1 MMPPPVPRP
10 PTAQGHHPAS
20 LPHRSPTIPGG
31 MGSMHDMQSQRPQ
44 SRMVCFVS
52 IFFFFFLHRIHPITQ
67 SQRDPTSNTNGF
79 KQFNPSQDPH
89 SGQPGSSS
97 SQQTIHL
104 AQQNPYP
111 PSSNANLNNMGMP
124 NMGLNMGIPGSP
136 RIGGGM
142 NLGGGGGMNAGGG
155 GGGGGLGQGPQ
166 GSGMMG
172 PPGLPR
178 SISSDSIGGGMMNM
192 PGMNMNLMNMNM
204 NLGGIPPSPGPSGGG
219 GMSSM
224 MNANVQRGSPRP
236 QSSMD
241 MVGNI
246 NMGGINNM
254 NLGSSGPMGMHIDIP
269 TRPNSMAMPQQGPQ
283 TPLRQ
288 GSLPP
293 AQSTPTPGIVGIPTQ
308 LGGGGPVGMRQGSLP
323 PTNVGSGSGAGGGR
337 GPQGMN
343 LGGMNMNM
351 GPHSASSSTPHVT
364 GGSGGPQGMSMS
376 MAPSLSTSSSMG
388 SMAGLAT
395 IGGGSQTATGNLQPS
410 LSSSSANLPTTTPS
424 STSQTNANAI
434 SVTSS
439 TPGLAPPPPLPNNV
453 TLNPKTTQI
462 TLVPLLTSL
471 TSIPALS
478 TSEVDQIKDW
488 METDKEYDTR
498 LRAQQKRMA
507 DELHT
512 ASAGPMWWERG
523 APGNGTGNW
532 SRYRRSQREGF
543 DVRYPKSRR
552 DAGRSHRK
560 GVRREGLR
568 LSVNFFFSFY
578 LVDMFFLFLD
588 QGTYRRRLPTALSNS
603 FRFGS
608 NLTSSITRCG
618 IHSSGT
624 STVRFISLTPC
635 FQLY

>member
-1 MMPPPVPRP
+1 MFR
-10 PTAQGHHPAS
+10 
-20 LPHRSPTIPGG
+20 
-31 MGSMHDMQSQRPQ
+31 
-44 SRMVCFVS
+44 FN
-52 IFFFFFLHRIHPITQ
+52 FFFFFLHRIHPITQ

-478 TSEVDQIKDW
+478 TPEIDQIKDW

-568 LSVNFFFSFY
+568 LSVNFFFSF
-578 LVDMFFLFLD
+578 VFL
-588 QGTYRRRLPTALSNS
+588 
-603 FRFGS
+603 
-608 NLTSSITRCG
+608 
-618 IHSSGT
+618 
-624 STVRFISLTPC
+624 SLTC
-635 FQLY
+635 FFCF